1 MRSAIIIYVSEMD
14 KTNFHTAAAT
24 AGIVCVVSGFVN
36 HSPVEIGIGASLIL
50 TPVLDEV
57 MTLDNHGSKLVPGR
71 GDKDGKGGIYNFV
84 TKRGRCKGVNSKISW
99 TQVETGSAIA
109 WKYPSCLLEGDGS
122 VGEFTRSRL
131 PTIHVAADPAP
142 R

>member
-1 MRSAIIIYVSEMD
+1 MD

-57 MTLDNHGSKLVPGR
+57 MTLDNALHAVFLPLEAYDALRYKLIELR
-71 GDKDGKGGIYNFV
+71 
-84 TKRGRCKGVNSKISW
+84 R
-99 TQVETGSAIA
+99 
-109 WKYPSCLLEGDGS
+109 
-122 VGEFTRSRL
+122 
-131 PTIHVAADPAP
+131 
-142 R
+142 